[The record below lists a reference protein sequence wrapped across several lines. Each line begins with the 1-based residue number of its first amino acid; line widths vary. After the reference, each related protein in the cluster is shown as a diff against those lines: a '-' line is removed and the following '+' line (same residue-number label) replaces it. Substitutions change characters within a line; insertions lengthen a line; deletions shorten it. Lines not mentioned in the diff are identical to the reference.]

1 MSRAGYIV
9 LSAAVCSSEGLAL
22 MFAAAMMAAAEII
35 IMAEM
40 VGYTINKTRT
50 QREEEMN
57 DILQTKCPE
66 CGHECWRKKNDNDWI
81 YCPECGARLTTQGS
95 EGENDGQFK
104 EQE

>member
-1 MSRAGYIV
+1 MNNQYWQVLILCVATISAGMV
-9 LSAAVCSSEGLAL
+9 
-22 MFAAAMMAAAEII
+22 MII
-35 IMAEM
+35 TELIFY
-40 VGYTINKTRT
+40 GININKRK
-50 QREEEMN
+50 REEEMN